1 MGVHEGG
8 QQLGHL
14 ESTLASNG
22 RAPRQ
27 RGRSMAPKWARP
39 TMVVSRRPIGPHHL
53 QLPLVGRHVSPILF
67 FPMPK
72 PLVMSLTAAGGLLD
86 PCDTERC
93 ILIG

>member
-1 MGVHEGG
+1 MGVHEGE

-53 QLPLVGRHVSPILF
+53 QLPLVGRHVSPYTCCTCLSF
-67 FPMPK
+67 GYVGF
-72 PLVMSLTAAGGLLD
+72 LLHVG
-86 PCDTERC
+86 P
-93 ILIG
+93 